1 MDNGDAF
8 EQAYMI
14 VTDYKIAAALT
25 KGNKDLAQMIKDG
38 LEVTMAD
45 GSYSA
50 LLKKYGLDLSL
61 ARTPEI
67 LTK

>member
-1 MDNGDAF
+1 
-8 EQAYMI
+8 
-14 VTDYKIAAALT
+14 
-25 KGNKDLAQMIKDG
+25 
-38 LEVTMAD
+38 MAD
-45 GSYSA
+45 GTYNA